1 MEWITPAGIVGV
13 LGLTLG
19 LWRWM
24 ITAIREIK
32 ETQVKMDAALRGY
45 NGQGGV
51 LQDVEHVKRDLA
63 TVDERITKS
72 RHDIRNAIQVDLMK
86 LEENIDAHFVRFEH
100 HLDQRFADLGIK
112 RQRGD

>member
-24 ITAIREIK
+24 ISVVREIK

-45 NGQGGV
+45 NGQGGA
-51 LQDVEHVKRDLA
+51 LQDIERLKHETA

-72 RHDIRNAIQVDLMK
+72 RHDIRTAIQIDLMK
-86 LEENIDAHFVRFEH
+86 LEETINEHFTRFER
-100 HLDQRFADLGIK
+100 HLDQRFADLGIH
-112 RQRGD
+112 RPRGD